1 MFFLHVSLFQEF
13 GHSWQP
19 SVDATDATSLF
30 GHYFHCSPSSTALFH
45 AISSVIVAPIS
56 AAIIVICNSSVIVGL
71 FPAHFFW
78 TFFCF
83 ARTKKLGI
91 VFKTVVLVFL
101 PLPLILWPA
110 VGIVGSLVGGIGYGF
125 FVPLIAT
132 FEAVGAGVTDKLY
145 HCLADGCLS
154 TIKASC
160 LVVMDFTDFCFN
172 SYFSYMDELGELMLS
187 DEKPMEVKL
196 SRLPYCLLASLIG
209 LPVDFIFITLVALWR
224 SPYMLFKGWKR
235 LLEDLVG
242 REGPFLEAVCVPFAG
257 LAIILWP
264 LAVVGAVISA
274 IISSFFLGLYAGV
287 IVHQEDSFQLGLA
300 YILSVVSM
308 FDEYV
313 NDLLYLRE
321 GSCIPR
327 PKYRR
332 NMSSDLKMKHRS
344 DDKNDAR
351 SMGNG
356 ANNHNLV
363 SEQSRTLKWVIQHY
377 KPVLVWDWLFMSC
390 EVNGRLLLQDGL
402 ITTEDIE
409 ECILKGN
416 SKKLSIRLPAWCI
429 LQCLLS
435 SAKSNSPGLV
445 ISNGVELTRTNLPR
459 DTMFEWFLGPLLLMK
474 EQIKRLHLEENE
486 EICLRILI
494 MRCRNEIPE
503 DWDNFGFPSLD
514 RVRRAQLQAIFRRL
528 QGIVNSVSRI
538 PSFRRRFRSL
548 IKVLYVEALQKGSS
562 ADATRIRNGSEPL
575 GNRRDGRNGEEE
587 TANTVQKAPNSTD
600 VV

>member
-1 MFFLHVSLFQEF
+1 MRVPVGFFPKLWSFVSLLPFFFLLLLLGFLK
-13 GHSWQP
+13 
-19 SVDATDATSLF
+19 A
-30 GHYFHCSPSSTALFH
+30 
-45 AISSVIVAPIS
+45 VIVAPIA
-56 AAIIVICNSSVIVGL
+56 AAIVVIGNSSVIVGL

-78 TFFCF
+78 TLFCL
-83 ARTKKLGI
+83 ARTKRLGL
-91 VFKTVVLVFL
+91 VLKTVVLVCL
-101 PLPLILWPA
+101 PLPLMLWPV
-110 VGIVGSLVGGIGYGF
+110 VGVVGSLLGGIGYGF

-160 LVVMDFTDFCFN
+160 LVVMDFTDFCFH
-172 SYFSYMDELGELMLS
+172 SYFSYMDELSELMHS
-187 DEKPMEVKL
+187 DEKPMEVK
-196 SRLPYCLLASLIG
+196 
-209 LPVDFIFITLVALWR
+209 

-264 LAVVGAVISA
+264 LAVVGAVTSA
-274 IISSFFLGLYAGV
+274 VVSSFFLGLYAGV
-287 IVHQEDSFQLGLA
+287 IVHQEDSFRLGLA
-300 YILSVVSM
+300 YVLSVVSI

-332 NMSSDLKMKHRS
+332 NMSSDLEREHCG
-344 DDKNDAR
+344 DDKNDRR
-351 SMGNG
+351 SIRDGS
-356 ANNHNLV
+356 NNHKLV
-363 SEQSRTLKWVIQHY
+363 SEQSRTLKWAIQHY
-377 KPVLVWDWLFMSC
+377 KPIQVWDWLFKSC
-390 EVNGRLLLQDGL
+390 EVNGRILLQNGL
-402 ITTEDIE
+402 ITMENIE

-416 SKKLSIRLPAWCI
+416 CKKLSIKLPAWCI

-435 SAKSNSPGLV
+435 SAKSNSSGLL
-445 ISNGVELTRTNLPR
+445 ISDDVELTRTNLPR
-459 DTMFEWFLGPLLLMK
+459 DTMFEWFLGPLLIMK

-486 EICLRILI
+486 EKCLRILI

-503 DWDNFGFPSLD
+503 DWDDFGFPSND
-514 RVRRAQLQAIFRRL
+514 AVRRAQLQAIFRRL
-528 QGIVNSVSRI
+528 QGIVNSMSRI
-538 PSFRRRFRSL
+538 PTFRRRFRSL
-548 IKVLYVEALQKGSS
+548 IKVLYVEGLQMGSS
-562 ADATRIRNGSEPL
+562 VKTMRTINGSK
-575 GNRRDGRNGEEE
+575 RFGEEE
-587 TANTVQKAPNSTD
+587 TANTIRKAPSITD